1 MRQYSPFCV
10 TMSTPKWG
18 MTFFRYRGNCTS
30 MGNNLKKLRE
40 AAGWTHAEVAER
52 MNVSRSQFIKLERG
66 ERRMTLDYI
75 KSAARALGVHENQI
89 IDAAAIPV
97 IGYATA
103 NSRIEISELPLAE
116 VPPPE
121 GATDKTVGLRIDT
134 DSVGQILKGWIA
146 FFEDIKEK
154 PSPEMLNKLCVVW
167 LTDGSIYLK
176 KLTEGTKA
184 GHYKLESQFDP
195 PIYDAS
201 VDFASPIEALRPQ

>member
-1 MRQYSPFCV
+1 
-10 TMSTPKWG
+10 
-18 MTFFRYRGNCTS
+18 

-40 AAGWTHAEVAER
+40 AANWTHAEAAER

-75 KSAARALGVHENQI
+75 KSAARAFGVHENQI

-97 IGYATA
+97 IGYATT
-103 NSRIEISELPLAE
+103 NSKIEFSESPLAE

-121 GATDKTVGLRIDT
+121 GATEKTVGIKIDT
-134 DSVGQILKGWIA
+134 NSIGEVLKGWIA
-146 FFEDIKEK
+146 FFEDVKER
-154 PSPEMLNKLCVVW
+154 PSPDMLNKLCVVW
-167 LTDGSIYLK
+167 LSDGSIYLK
-176 KLTEGTKA
+176 KLTQGTKA
-184 GHYKLESQFDP
+184 GYYKLEAQFDP